1 MNEEINESELSVEE
15 LEQLRKERQ
24 MKRDIDF
31 LMNNDEFK
39 RVVLDGFI
47 VRQSIAIGSTF
58 TGNEDQK
65 KALFAI
71 TYLSQYLGNF
81 K

>member
-39 RVVLDGFI
+39 RVILDGFI

-58 TGNEDQK
+58 TGSEDQERV
-65 KALFAI
+65 LFAI